1 MDDTTTLSYWLN
13 WRFFL
18 CALWV
23 LISVIAAATLIAKY
37 EVVNKRRSKQQD
49 DELDFEPI
57 GILYLDEMWRT
68 SFKSVHP
75 VWLLAYRLIA
85 FAVLLAILSINLAI
99 SGAGVLFYY
108 TQWTFVLV
116 TFYFG
121 LASSLSIYGCY
132 QYWKKADDNNIN
144 HVGIDAK
151 RAASAAPLIE
161 ESLVPQHMP
170 MKSNNIGE
178 IHAHKKAGKW
188 AYFCQIVFQICAGAV
203 GLTDSVFWFIIY
215 PFLTPATYKLTYLN
229 ISLHS
234 VNMIFLLI
242 DVILNRLRFPFFRI
256 AYFVLWTCIFVI
268 FQWILHACVSIR
280 WPYIFLDLSS
290 PYAPIWYLGVGLI
303 LLPAFGIFAL
313 IVKSEPPS
321 LCSSKTP
328 PWIDLDDFL
337 SERDPSKFAMDGDA
351 ASVGDIFGGIW

>member
-1 MDDTTTLSYWLN
+1 MDDTTALSYWLN

-23 LISVIAAATLIAKY
+23 LISVMAAAILIAKY
-37 EVVNKRRSKQQD
+37 EVTNKKRSRQQD
-49 DELDFEPI
+49 DEMQIEPI
-57 GILYLDEMWRT
+57 GILYDDEMWKT
-68 SFKSVHP
+68 SLKSMHP

-85 FAVLLAILSINLAI
+85 FGVLFTILFFNLAI

-132 QYWKKADDNNIN
+132 QYWKKASDHNIN
-144 HVGIDAK
+144 HVELDAEQ
-151 RAASAAPLIE
+151 ATVATPLIE

-170 MKSNNIGE
+170 MKPSNIGE
-178 IHAHKKAGKW
+178 VHVRKTAGIW
-188 AYFCQIVFQICAGAV
+188 GYICQIIFQICAGAV
-203 GLTDSVFWFIIY
+203 GLTDSVYWFIIY
-215 PFLTPATYKLTYLN
+215 PFLTPSTYKLNYLN
-229 ISLHS
+229 VSLHS
-234 VNMIFLLI
+234 LNIVFLLI
-242 DVILNRLRFPFFRI
+242 DAILNRLRFPFFRL
-256 AYFVLWTCIFVI
+256 AYFVLWTCLFVI
-268 FQWILHACVSIR
+268 FQWILHACVSMR

-313 IVKSEPPS
+313 IVKCKQLLLSTFSEN
-321 LCSSKTP
+321 L
-328 PWIDLDDFL
+328 
-337 SERDPSKFAMDGDA
+337 EA
-351 ASVGDIFGGIW
+351 

>member
-1 MDDTTTLSYWLN
+1 MDDTTALSYWLN

-23 LISVIAAATLIAKY
+23 LIAVVAAAIVIAKY
-37 EVVNKRRSKQQD
+37 EVVNRKRRKQQD
-49 DELDFEPI
+49 DELDVEPI
-57 GILYLDEMWRT
+57 GILYDDETWRT
-68 SFKSVHP
+68 SIKSLHP

-85 FAVLLAILSINLAI
+85 FSVLLAILSINLAI
-99 SGAGVLFYY
+99 SGPGVLFYY

-132 QYWKKADDNNIN
+132 QYWKKVGVSNIN
-144 HVGIDAK
+144 HVDLDAE
-151 RAASAAPLIE
+151 RATSTAPLIE
-161 ESLVPQHMP
+161 ESSISQHMP
-170 MKSNNIGE
+170 MKPSNFGE
-178 IHAHKKAGKW
+178 IHVRKAAGVW
-188 AYFCQIVFQICAGAV
+188 GYSCQIIFQICAGAV

-215 PFLTPATYKLTYLN
+215 PFLTPATYKLNYLN
-229 ISLHS
+229 VSLHS
-234 VNMIFLLI
+234 LNIVFLLI
-242 DVILNRLRFPFFRI
+242 DVILNRLRFPLFRL

-268 FQWILHACVSIR
+268 FQWILHACVSMR

-313 IVKSEPPS
+313 IVKCKQLLLSTFSEN
-321 LCSSKTP
+321 LG
-328 PWIDLDDFL
+328 
-337 SERDPSKFAMDGDA
+337 A
-351 ASVGDIFGGIW
+351 